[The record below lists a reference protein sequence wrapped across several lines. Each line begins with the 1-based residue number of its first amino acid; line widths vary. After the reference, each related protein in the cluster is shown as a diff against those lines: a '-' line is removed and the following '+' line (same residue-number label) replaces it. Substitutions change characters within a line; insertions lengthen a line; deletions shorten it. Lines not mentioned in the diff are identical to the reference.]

1 MFLLSTLIAEDLERI
16 SDDQRCPAI
25 IIFSDQWNEE
35 TMAIV
40 YSFFS
45 SYLFILRE
53 RELGRGSFP
62 ERERGREGERERENP
77 KQALCC

>member
-1 MFLLSTLIAEDLERI
+1 MFLLSTLIVEDLERI

-40 YSFFS
+40 YSFF
-45 SYLFILRE
+45 
-53 RELGRGSFP
+53 
-62 ERERGREGERERENP
+62 
-77 KQALCC
+77 